1 MAELPEKVHH
11 LFDEANLCYVAT
23 VMADGSPQVTPVW
36 VERSNGYICFNTSLG
51 RVKER
56 NLRRDPRVAI
66 SIANRENP
74 FDKVDVRG
82 RVADM
87 IEGQEADEM
96 IDRLAKKYLGEDKYP
111 WRSPD
116 ERRVLVKVEPQSVNT
131 MG

>member
-1 MAELPEKVHH
+1 MADLPEKVHH

-36 VERSNGYICFNTSLG
+36 VERSNGYICFNTSVG

-66 SIANRENP
+66 SIADRENP

-87 IEGQEADEM
+87 IEGEEADEM
-96 IDRLAKKYLGEDKYP
+96 IDRLAKKYLDEDKYP